1 MYTSICIRV
10 YNVRI
15 LIIDCREE
23 FDIVFVLD
31 SSWSL
36 RTEKNFRKEIH
47 FVTELSDNLQLDF
60 KRVSVSVITYAD
72 QAKEYNFRSKNEF
85 SSAVL
90 NLPWLGGNTYTDRA
104 LSIVLENVENRANSV
119 QSTVERPLV
128 VLVITDGGSTS
139 PFVLEKVVARLKRFK
154 FVKLFA
160 IGMYIF
166 YIFMSFKVPCYWRVL
181 AVAQKNNSRPLIYNF

>member
-1 MYTSICIRV
+1 MYTSICIHV

-23 FDIVFVLD
+23 FDIVYVLD

-166 YIFMSFKVPCYWRVL
+166 YIFMHSKYH
-181 AVAQKNNSRPLIYNF
+181 ATGES

>member
-60 KRVSVSVITYAD
+60 QRVSVSVITYAD

-181 AVAQKNNSRPLIYNF
+181 AVAQ